1 MSGVAT
7 GPCPSSTAPC
17 QARLSGHQC
26 PLQTVSVGS
35 KGAVKPQKVVEGEEP
50 KGWQHQGSPRQGC
63 IENIKASLW
72 GWLWRAVEVWRG
84 RGTWDGYNQHL
95 SWSTFLGATLWFLK
109 LPGGSEN
116 AY

>member
-7 GPCPSSTAPC
+7 GPCPSPTAPC

-50 KGWQHQGSPRQGC
+50 EVWQHQGSPRQGC

-72 GWLWRAVEVWRG
+72 GWLWRAGEVWRG
-84 RGTWDGYNQHL
+84 RGTWEGYNQHL
-95 SWSTFLGATLWFLK
+95 SWSTGQ
-109 LPGGSEN
+109 SHSVVS
-116 AY
+116 